1 MTNLWRCL
9 CRSGCDCGAL
19 SCGNCFFAV
28 FAASSAS
35 VALVLVWETA
45 TYGELAGLAAP
56 THKYTGIRTC
66 IHIQEKTHALLV
78 CCLVAL
84 VCMWKYV
91 CSVVNE
97 STTKNGRNVFCFCFA
112 PSVGCRLFW
121 SFAVHTHTCKFQ
133 RTHTHDRRSINFDI
147 CNFHLSA
154 IVSVERNQILIK
166 AVVYSTEYF
175 FFFCSGFSYTFR
187 IYL

>member
-35 VALVLVWETA
+35 VALVLVWEIA

-56 THKYTGIRTC
+56 THKYTGICTC
-66 IHIQEKTHALLV
+66 IHIHIQEKTHALIV

-84 VCMWKYV
+84 MCMCKYV

-97 STTKNGRNVFCFCFA
+97 STTKNGRNVFSFCFCPVRWMSAFLVVRRA
-112 PSVGCRLFW
+112 
-121 SFAVHTHTCKFQ
+121 HTHLQ
-133 RTHTHDRRSINFDI
+133 IPTHTHSRPP
-147 CNFHLSA
+147 L
-154 IVSVERNQILIK
+154 
-166 AVVYSTEYF
+166 Y
-175 FFFCSGFSYTFR
+175 
-187 IYL
+187 